1 MDNMNFKWLKKG
13 ARSPDVIPLL
23 KIEGLTVKVGMRRV
37 LDNLN
42 LQVFE
47 GDHVLIT
54 GPNGCGKST
63 LFNAIMDIPPSK
75 RTRGKIEFKGKD
87 ITKLPTHERAN
98 LGISYMR
105 QTENIFPGMSVAD
118 NLRLALGDDGPE
130 RFQREFPEWVE
141 ELTLEKRAGALSG
154 GQKKKLAWG
163 MTVLKTNIYMHLL
176 DEPTTGVSLKFLMP
190 EKLTYLLITH
200 EKTYA

>member
-1 MDNMNFKWLKKG
+1 MANIKIDWLKRG
-13 ARSPDVIPLL
+13 RCGPNVIPLL

-37 LDNLN
+37 LDNLD
-42 LQVFE
+42 LEVFE

-63 LFNAIMDIPPSK
+63 FFNAVMDIPPAK
-75 RTRGKIEFKGKD
+75 RIRGKIEFKGKD
-87 ITKLPTHERAN
+87 ITGVPTHERAN

-105 QTENIFPGMSVAD
+105 QTENIFPGLSVAD

-130 RFQREFPEWVE
+130 GFHREFSQWAK
-141 ELTLEKRAGALSG
+141 ELTMEKRAGALSG

-163 MTVLKTNIYMHLL
+163 MTVLKPDTDIHLL
-176 DEPTTGVSLKFLMP
+176 DEPTAGVALKFSLP
-190 EKLTYLLITH
+190 ERLTYLLISH
-200 EKTYA
+200 EKTNR